1 MKSIV
6 TFRSFVSKVTCFV
19 CKDTYFFDIKNRG
32 EAKIF
37 NFGLPPI
44 CMYSLFTLPLEPQ
57 PLLLEQPQLSLRGY
71 DG

>member
-6 TFRSFVSKVTCFV
+6 TFRPFVPKVTCFV
-19 CKDTYFFDIKNRG
+19 CKDTYFFDIKIEGGQN
-32 EAKIF
+32 IQF
-37 NFGLPPI
+37 WSPPI